1 MDSPWGTYCYTV
13 MPFGLKNAG
22 ATYQRAATALFHEMI
37 HKEVEV
43 YVDDMIIKSQERNG
57 HLPALKMFF
66 ERLRKFD
73 MKLNPQK
80 CVFGVTK
87 GKLLGYV
94 VSQKGIE
101 PYKRC
106 QYRGLRKKSEGSW
119 VSCNT

>member
-1 MDSPWGTYCYTV
+1 
-13 MPFGLKNAG
+13 
-22 ATYQRAATALFHEMI
+22 MI

-43 YVDDMIIKSQERNG
+43 YVDDMIIKSQEREG
-57 HLPALKMFF
+57 HIPALKMFF

-87 GKLLGYV
+87 GRLLGFV

-101 PYKRC
+101 ADPAKIKDIQEMPVPRTEKEIRGFLGKL
-106 QYRGLRKKSEGSW
+106 QYISRFKTQLTQTCEPIFKLL
-119 VSCNT
+119 